1 MWYLATFNQSRQT
14 GSDLKIIR
22 GNYGLLQLIRDPMRQ
37 QYLLDLYLSDIP
49 GSKIE
54 VGPYIADHKFVTASI
69 PIPEIQEKIIQR
81 FGFRL
86 EKADWKGLNSALEK
100 TDWQTIKKGSAA
112 DAFSFFME
120 TLWYQICT
128 FIPYEELLLKKK
140 SHPWLDE
147 KCATAIQKKNAAE
160 GTPYFDEERQKCQK
174 VIAESFQIHLANLK
188 EKISKLK
195 KGSKQWWR
203 LNREL
208 LERKSKISS
217 IPPLKDNK
225 NWITES
231 KGKADT
237 LAKCFAIKA
246 NLPDEF
252 IDCPFFGVPDFE
264 YEDFIVLRSRY
275 TRKLLETLKEDKA
288 TGPDRI
294 PASILKRIAHSIAVP
309 FTMLCRRL
317 LTDAHWPKM
326 WKIHSICPLYKRG
339 SAFIP
344 GNYRGIHLT
353 AILSKLAERI
363 IGRQLMR
370 YLQIERFGVNQWAF
384 TPGLGA
390 RDLVTALVMSWI
402 LGICTGHKIGSYLSD
417 ITGAFDR
424 VCKDFNLAKLH
435 AAGVGPTYLN
445 FLDAY
450 LQPRTGQV
458 VVEGEF
464 SDEFEIA
471 NTVFQG
477 TVLGSCLWNVFFAD
491 VTGPAA
497 STGGDAKMFADDL
510 NVFQKFDQKVGNEE
524 IVRTMG
530 VCRERVH
537 KWGRVNR
544 VSFDAGKEHIV
555 ILHPIHGQGDPFK
568 LLGCTI
574 DCKLVMQKALEKIL
588 AQMRPKIKAILRMRQ
603 YYDVKELISQFKT
616 HIWGIMETHNGA
628 IFHASSSILSRL
640 DDIQR
645 QFLKEIGETE
655 RSAFLDFNFAPP
667 LLRRNIGI
675 LGVLHKRV
683 IGKSHPIFQQLL
695 PFQRDLFQEGRPGD
709 HNKQLYG
716 HMWEVKNQRGL
727 HDRSI
732 FAMVHT
738 YNNLPQKV
746 VDCASVSEFQTAL
759 TKIVRANC
767 EVGLPDWQYT
777 FDCRRR

>member
-1 MWYLATFNQSRQT
+1 M
-14 GSDLKIIR
+14 
-22 GNYGLLQLIRDPMRQ
+22 
-37 QYLLDLYLSDIP
+37 
-49 GSKIE
+49 
-54 VGPYIADHKFVTASI
+54 
-69 PIPEIQEKIIQR
+69 
-81 FGFRL
+81 
-86 EKADWKGLNSALEK
+86 
-100 TDWQTIKKGSAA
+100 
-112 DAFSFFME
+112 
-120 TLWYQICT
+120 
-128 FIPYEELLLKKK
+128 
-140 SHPWLDE
+140 
-147 KCATAIQKKNAAE
+147 
-160 GTPYFDEERQKCQK
+160 
-174 VIAESFQIHLANLK
+174 
-188 EKISKLK
+188 
-195 KGSKQWWR
+195 
-203 LNREL
+203 
-208 LERKSKISS
+208 
-217 IPPLKDNK
+217 
-225 NWITES
+225 
-231 KGKADT
+231 
-237 LAKCFAIKA
+237 
-246 NLPDEF
+246 
-252 IDCPFFGVPDFE
+252 
-264 YEDFIVLRSRY
+264 
-275 TRKLLETLKEDKA
+275 
-288 TGPDRI
+288 
-294 PASILKRIAHSIAVP
+294 
-309 FTMLCRRL
+309 
-317 LTDAHWPKM
+317 
-326 WKIHSICPLYKRG
+326 
-339 SAFIP
+339 
-344 GNYRGIHLT
+344 
-353 AILSKLAERI
+353 
-363 IGRQLMR
+363 
-370 YLQIERFGVNQWAF
+370 
-384 TPGLGA
+384 
-390 RDLVTALVMSWI
+390 
-402 LGICTGHKIGSYLSD
+402 
-417 ITGAFDR
+417 
-424 VCKDFNLAKLH
+424 
-435 AAGVGPTYLN
+435 
-445 FLDAY
+445 
-450 LQPRTGQV
+450 
-458 VVEGEF
+458 VEGEF

-477 TVLGSCLWNVFFAD
+477 TVLGPCLWNVFFAD

-616 HIWGIMETHNGA
+616 HIWGLMETHNGA

-655 RSAFLDFNFAPP
+655 RNTFLNFNFAPP

-759 TKIVRANC
+759 TKIARAKC